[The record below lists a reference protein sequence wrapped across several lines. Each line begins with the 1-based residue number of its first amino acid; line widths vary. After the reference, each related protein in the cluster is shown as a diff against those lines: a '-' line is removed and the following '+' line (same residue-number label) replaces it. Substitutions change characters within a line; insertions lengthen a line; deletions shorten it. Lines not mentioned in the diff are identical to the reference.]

1 MKRYG
6 VVVLGLALVMATGLA
21 TIAHADDYKSFGV
34 RMRAIYVMPSE
45 DVDGQL
51 NGVKLSDSVIP
62 EVDLEYFFLK
72 NLSAELIAGVTKHD
86 IMLNGQ
92 SAGSTWLLPPTL
104 TVKFHP
110 LAGSTISPYLG
121 VGVNLTI
128 PFETR
133 SNLGKT
139 SIDNSVGWAAQGG
152 VDFKIAENMYFN
164 VDYKYINAD
173 TKITIGGGPKM
184 KLDINPNLFGVGV
197 GYRF

>member
-1 MKRYG
+1 MKKCA
-6 VVVLGLALVMATGLA
+6 VSVLGMSLVMALGFA
-21 TIAHADDYKSFGV
+21 TIARADDYKSFGV

-51 NGVKLSDSVIP
+51 NGVKLGDSIIP

-86 IMLNGQ
+86 IMLNGAT
-92 SAGSTWLLPPTL
+92 AGSTWLLPPTL
-104 TVKFHP
+104 TLKFHP
-110 LAGSTISPYLG
+110 LAGHTISPYVG
-121 VGVNLTI
+121 AGVNVTF

-133 SNLGKT
+133 TNLGKT

-152 VDFKIAENMYFN
+152 IDFKIAENMYFN
-164 VDYKYINAD
+164 LDYKYVNVD
-173 TKITIGGGPKM
+173 TKISIAGSPKM
-184 KLDINPNLFGVGV
+184 KLDINPNLFGLGV